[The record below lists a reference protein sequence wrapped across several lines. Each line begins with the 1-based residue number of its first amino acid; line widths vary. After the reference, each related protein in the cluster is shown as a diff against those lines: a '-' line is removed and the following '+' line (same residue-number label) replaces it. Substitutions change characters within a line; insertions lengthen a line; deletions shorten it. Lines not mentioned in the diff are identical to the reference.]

1 MFNTFVANRPAID
14 FCNDRFRYR
23 LRRRYLRRR
32 HRRRRRRI
40 DGNEIRPI
48 KEGRETGS
56 YLLTLDLAITK
67 RGNSLYN
74 RKFLRRAP
82 ARKRIET
89 VPRDYSD
96 RRSTD
101 IRPLNGISILTS
113 QQQDRGRNERDTNFG
128 HFKNG
133 KRVEQEGKGKRRFVP
148 RSN

>member
-14 FCNDRFRYR
+14 FCSDRFRYR
-23 LRRRYLRRR
+23 LRRRCR
-32 HRRRRRRI
+32 HRRHRRRRI

>member
-1 MFNTFVANRPAID
+1 MFNTFVANRSAID
-14 FCNDRFRYR
+14 FCSDRFRYR
-23 LRRRYLRRR
+23 LRRRCR
-32 HRRRRRRI
+32 HRRHRRRRI

-74 RKFLRRAP
+74 RKFLRPVEGRRAP

-133 KRVEQEGKGKRRFVP
+133 KRVGKRKKKVCP
-148 RSN
+148 

>member
-14 FCNDRFRYR
+14 FCSDRFRYR

-113 QQQDRGRNERDTNFG
+113 QQQDRGRNEIRIRISGILKT
-128 HFKNG
+128 G
-133 KRVEQEGKGKRRFVP
+133 KE
-148 RSN
+148 

>member
-14 FCNDRFRYR
+14 FCSDRFRYR
-23 LRRRYLRRR
+23 LRRRCR
-32 HRRRRRRI
+32 HRRHRRRRI

-96 RRSTD
+96 RRRFDRHPPIKRYLD
-101 IRPLNGISILTS
+101 IDVATTGSRK
-113 QQQDRGRNERDTNFG
+113 ER
-128 HFKNG
+128 
-133 KRVEQEGKGKRRFVP
+133 EGYEFRAF
-148 RSN
+148 